1 MKTFKS
7 LYQLAAACLALAAGS
22 ISAAAAEVGKSA
34 PEFSLTDINGQMIQ
48 LSDYAGKTVVLEWVN
63 PECPFVK
70 RHYESGNMPAV
81 QKEATDQ
88 GVVWLSIN
96 SGSDGDQGGY
106 DATQARQW
114 MQRVGSAA
122 TAYVRDS
129 GGKVTRLYNAKTTP
143 HMFVID
149 PKGTLVYSGA
159 IDSNRRSHEGAENY
173 VLTTLAA
180 IKEGKPV
187 AKSTTT
193 PYGCGVK
200 L

>member
-7 LYQLAAACLALAAGS
+7 FYQFAAVFLATASALTLS
-22 ISAAAAEVGKSA
+22 AAEVGKPA
-34 PEFSLTDINGQMIQ
+34 PQFSLTDIQGQPVQ
-48 LSDYAGKTVVLEWVN
+48 LSDFAGKTVVLEWVN

-81 QKEATDQ
+81 QKEATQQ
-88 GVVWLSIN
+88 GAVWLSIN
-96 SGSDGDQGGY
+96 SGGDDDQGGY

-114 MQRVGSAA
+114 MQRTGSAA
-122 TAYVRDS
+122 TAYMRDP
-129 GGKVTRLYNAKTTP
+129 GGKVARLYEAKTTP

-159 IDSNRRSHEGAENY
+159 IDDNRRSHEGAENY
-173 VLTTLAA
+173 VRTTLAA
-180 IKEGKPV
+180 LKDGKAPQ
-187 AKSTTT
+187 KSTTT

-200 L
+200 Y